1 MAERSNMLGT
11 DVIID
16 AAVIS
21 DRDSF
26 LDLTAELDNK
36 HVGLDGFLYQSV
48 KRNAEYFDSQMSNIY
63 LAKRSGTVVGY
74 INIEPMIEEAED
86 KIARIHKTLFIKAMV
101 VGEEFKRLGI
111 GTALMNFAKEKAK
124 RESFGSIGLG
134 VNVKNSEAVNF
145 YQKQGFDSGIS
156 TMYYKVA
163 FLGKRQMKDWPAIG
177 QEKQDN
183 ESWPEWQKR
192 VYDLR
197 LKDAQYDG
205 LDCEGFLR
213 WFWMDDF
220 QDYIQEAYDAFDA
233 TEAFE
238 KMQAKAQRL
247 GIKLT
252 DINSWDWQD
261 NFDEMYR
268 ERNESNR

>member
-21 DRDSF
+21 DRDAF

-183 ESWPEWQKR
+183 ETWPEWQKR

-205 LDCEGFLR
+205 LDCEGFLH
-213 WFWMDDF
+213 WFWLDEF

-233 TEAFE
+233 EEAFRR
-238 KMQAKAQRL
+238 MQAKAREL
-247 GIKLT
+247 NIKLT